1 MKRTP
6 VVGNL
11 FATGILA
18 ENRRL
23 KLVKPI
29 LVTLSPKTTK
39 TAWDLVLN
47 GELHCCCWC
56 HITAS
61 EVRACAWGKIFP
73 QFLHTIPT
81 SLNTAA
87 TLFCP
92 FGECVYNSLKL
103 SCIISYVSDNEN
115 LFSNQDLFHLVIM
128 SLFARSLFCLSD
140 YFKREIRW

>member
-39 TAWDLVLN
+39 TDWDLVLN
-47 GELHCCCWC
+47 GELHFCCWC

-61 EVRACAWGKIFP
+61 EVRACACGKSFP

-81 SLNTAA
+81 SLNTAD
-87 TLFCP
+87 TLLCP
-92 FGECVYNSLKL
+92 FGECLYSLKL
-103 SCIISYVSDNEN
+103 SSIISYVPNKEN
-115 LFSNQDLFHLVIM
+115 LFSDQDLFHLVIM
-128 SLFARSLFCLSD
+128 SLFAWSLFCLSD
-140 YFKREIRW
+140 YFKREISW

>member
-11 FATGILA
+11 FATVILA

-23 KLVKPI
+23 KLVEPI
-29 LVTLSPKTTK
+29 LVTLSPKKTK
-39 TAWDLVLN
+39 TAWDVVLN
-47 GELHCCCWC
+47 GELHFRCWC

-81 SLNTAA
+81 SLNTAD
-87 TLFCP
+87 TLLFP
-92 FGECVYNSLKL
+92 FGECLYSLKL
-103 SCIISYVSDNEN
+103 SSIISYVPNKEN
-115 LFSNQDLFHLVIM
+115 LFSDQDLFHLVIM
-128 SLFARSLFCLSD
+128 SLFAWSLFCLSD
-140 YFKREIRW
+140 YFKREISW